1 MDGWVWLPRWEF
13 NGISGIAC
21 VYVCGFLVHGPMFVF
36 VFAFLFV
43 LNLGALVCLSHCIQV
58 SFFFVTYHLHL
69 IRW

>member
-1 MDGWVWLPRWEF
+1 MDGCVWLLRWES

-43 LNLGALVCLSHCIQV
+43 LNLGAFV
-58 SFFFVTYHLHL
+58 SV
-69 IRW
+69 